1 MFRNYFHTAL
11 RNLFKNKFYTGI
23 NVIGLA
29 VGLATCLVI
38 LLYVLDELSYD
49 KFNTKADRIYRL
61 NEEIRFGQNYGDGAQ
76 VPPLMGPEI
85 AREFPQVE
93 RYTRL
98 RWLGGLLVKKGAENL
113 REDMVAYADSTL
125 FDLFSLPVISGDP
138 KTALTAPQTMVIT
151 ASIAKKYFG
160 RTDVAGRTLTID
172 NKDNYTVTAV
182 IKDIP
187 EQCHFHFDIFLPF
200 TQYPD
205 SRSDEWLSENYNTYI
220 LLRKG
225 ADRAAL
231 TARINAM
238 NDRFI
243 APELQNIIHQ
253 DLADFKKSG
262 SFVKISLTPLPDIHL
277 HSNKEG
283 ELFPNGNIQFVYI
296 FASIAVFILLIACV
310 NFMNLATARAS
321 NRARE
326 VGVRKVLGSLRKN
339 LVGQF
344 LVESGLI
351 SSIALVLA
359 IGIAC
364 VSLPYFNQLASKQIP
379 LGYLFRPVM
388 LCSLVALM
396 VFVGLLAGSYPAFV
410 LSAFKP
416 VDVLKGRIAMGFKGS
431 RLKNALVVFQFV
443 ISIILIISTIV
454 IYSQLGYIRERD
466 IGFDRH
472 HVLVLNNTG
481 SLGTRSEAFA
491 AELSHVHGVRSVSRS
506 GFLPTNF
513 ARNNN
518 AYFTAPSLEQ
528 NSSISMQSWNVDEQ
542 YIPTLGMTLEQG
554 RNFSAAFPTDSS
566 AVIINQAAARMM
578 GAGDIVG
585 RPLYQF
591 MDLKT
596 HKVQAWHVI
605 GVMKNFN
612 FSSLRDVVTPLVLFL
627 SPQSWG
633 MAVRYDARQ
642 EGRVLNEIK
651 KTWSAFVPGEPVDYA
666 FMDDQFNGLYSG
678 EEQTGKLFVS
688 FAVLAILIASLGLFG
703 LVTFAATQ
711 RSKEIGIRKVLGATV
726 GGIAL
731 MMTKEFVKLVGIAS
745 VIAFPVA
752 WWAMNKWLQGFAYRT
767 DVSWWIFVISAVVA
781 IVIALATVGY
791 QSLKAALANPVK
803 SLRSE

>member
-125 FDLFSLPVISGDP
+125 FDLFSLPVISGDQ
-138 KTALTAPQTMVIT
+138 KTALTAPQTLVIT

-225 ADRAAL
+225 AHRAAL

-364 VSLPYFNQLASKQIP
+364 VSLPYFNQLASK
-379 LGYLFRPVM
+379 
-388 LCSLVALM
+388 
-396 VFVGLLAGSYPAFV
+396 
-410 LSAFKP
+410 
-416 VDVLKGRIAMGFKGS
+416 
-431 RLKNALVVFQFV
+431 
-443 ISIILIISTIV
+443 
-454 IYSQLGYIRERD
+454 
-466 IGFDRH
+466 
-472 HVLVLNNTG
+472 
-481 SLGTRSEAFA
+481 
-491 AELSHVHGVRSVSRS
+491 
-506 GFLPTNF
+506 
-513 ARNNN
+513 
-518 AYFTAPSLEQ
+518 
-528 NSSISMQSWNVDEQ
+528 
-542 YIPTLGMTLEQG
+542 
-554 RNFSAAFPTDSS
+554 
-566 AVIINQAAARMM
+566 
-578 GAGDIVG
+578 
-585 RPLYQF
+585 
-591 MDLKT
+591 
-596 HKVQAWHVI
+596 
-605 GVMKNFN
+605 
-612 FSSLRDVVTPLVLFL
+612 
-627 SPQSWG
+627 
-633 MAVRYDARQ
+633 
-642 EGRVLNEIK
+642 
-651 KTWSAFVPGEPVDYA
+651 
-666 FMDDQFNGLYSG
+666 
-678 EEQTGKLFVS
+678 
-688 FAVLAILIASLGLFG
+688 
-703 LVTFAATQ
+703 
-711 RSKEIGIRKVLGATV
+711 
-726 GGIAL
+726 
-731 MMTKEFVKLVGIAS
+731 
-745 VIAFPVA
+745 
-752 WWAMNKWLQGFAYRT
+752 
-767 DVSWWIFVISAVVA
+767 
-781 IVIALATVGY
+781 
-791 QSLKAALANPVK
+791 
-803 SLRSE
+803 